1 LENSGK
7 IKLSER
13 RKRQLLIGLAAVLVI
28 LILLFH
34 RPAAYHPVYVRSD
47 NSIST
52 YLTNELLPAIYNGA
66 QRGQPFEAVI
76 TQKGINEVVGRLD
89 STSSPYKGGWSRLSK
104 PMVVFS
110 PGRATLMGTI
120 NLGGLKFVI
129 SFETEPRINEPN
141 AVNLRLTSV
150 KIGAVSVTLF
160 ARRLAR
166 RMYREQIAAA
176 EKDTQDIGGL
186 IIRMVL
192 NDEPAESVFD
202 IEDKEVRVEKITVAE
217 GKMTIRLVPVK
228 K

>member
-1 LENSGK
+1 LEKSGK

-13 RKRQLLIGLAAVLVI
+13 RKRQFLIGLTVVLVI

-52 YLTNELLPAIYNGA
+52 YLANELLPAIYNGA

-76 TQKGINEVVGRLD
+76 TQGGINEIVGQ
-89 STSSPYKGGWSRLSK
+89 YKNNSERFSR

-110 PGRATLMGTI
+110 PGRVALMGTI

-150 KIGAVSVTLF
+150 KIGALRVTPF

-166 RMYREQIAAA
+166 RMYREQIAA
-176 EKDTQDIGGL
+176 EKDAQDIGGL

-192 NDEPAESVFD
+192 NDEPVESVFD
-202 IEDKEVRVEKITVAE
+202 IEDKEIRVEKITVSE
-217 GKMTIRLVPVK
+217 GKMTIRLAPVK

>member
-1 LENSGK
+1 MEKSGK
-7 IKLSER
+7 IKLSEV
-13 RKRQLLIGLAAVLVI
+13 RKRRLLIGLAAVLVI

-66 QRGQPFEAVI
+66 QREQPFEAVI
-76 TQKGINEVVGRLD
+76 TQESINEVVGR
-89 STSSPYKGGWSRLSK
+89 YKGGGSRLSK

-110 PGRATLMGTI
+110 PGRVALMGTI

-141 AVNLRLTSV
+141 SVNLRLTSV
-150 KIGAVSVTLF
+150 KIGALSVTPF

-166 RMYREQIAAA
+166 RMYREQIAA
-176 EKDTQDIGGL
+176 ERDMQDIGGL

-192 NDEPAESVFD
+192 NDEPVESVFD
-202 IEDKEVRVEKITVAE
+202 IEDKEIRVEKITISE
-217 GKMTIRLVPVK
+217 GKLAIRLAPVK

>member
-1 LENSGK
+1 MEKSGK

-13 RKRQLLIGLAAVLVI
+13 RKRQLLIGLSVVLAVLM
-28 LILLFH
+28 LLFH

-47 NSIST
+47 NSVSM
-52 YLTNELLPAIYNGA
+52 YLTNEMLPAIYNGA
-66 QRGQPFEAVI
+66 QREQPFEAVI
-76 TQKGINEVVGRLD
+76 MQQGINEVVGR
-89 STSSPYKGGWSRLSK
+89 YKNNSERFSK

-110 PGRATLMGTI
+110 PGRVALMGTI

-141 AVNLRLTSV
+141 SVNLRLTSV
-150 KIGAVSVTLF
+150 KIGALSVTPF

-166 RMYREQIAAA
+166 RMYRGQIAAA
-176 EKDTQDIGGL
+176 ETQDIGGL

-192 NDEPAESVFD
+192 NDEPVDSFFS
-202 IEDKEVRVEKITVAE
+202 IEKSEVKVEKITVSE
-217 GKMTIRLVPVK
+217 GKVTIRLAPVK

>member
-1 LENSGK
+1 MENSGK

-13 RKRQLLIGLAAVLVI
+13 RKRQLLIGLTAVLVI

-66 QRGQPFEAVI
+66 QREQPFEAVI
-76 TQKGINEVVGRLD
+76 TQESINEVVGRLD
-89 STSSPYKGGWSRLSK
+89 STSSPYKGGGSRLSK

-110 PGRATLMGTI
+110 PGRVVLMGTI
-120 NLGGLKFVI
+120 NQGGLKFVI

-141 AVNLRLTSV
+141 SVNLRLTSV
-150 KIGAVSVTLF
+150 KIGALSVTPF

-166 RMYREQIAAA
+166 RMYREQIAA
-176 EKDTQDIGGL
+176 ERDMQDIGGL

-192 NDEPAESVFD
+192 NDEPVESVFD
-202 IEDKEVRVEKITVAE
+202 IEDKEIRVEKIIVSE
-217 GKMTIRLVPVK
+217 GKLAIRLVPVK